1 MVLKRMFSVMA
12 AFENGEVIGQL
23 NDEIPLNTPLAEC
36 IDLLIQ
42 SFTDNGYGEGEGSYI
57 MLSVEK
63 YWTLFGRKISPSK
76 EVFFF
81 ID

>member
-1 MVLKRMFSVMA
+1 
-12 AFENGEVIGQL
+12 
-23 NDEIPLNTPLAEC
+23 LNTPLAEC
-36 IDLLIQ
+36 IDQLIQ
-42 SFTDNGYGEGEGSYI
+42 SFTDNGYGGGEGSYI
-57 MLSVEK
+57 MLSIEK